1 MSARL
6 NPKGPPQQVLVR
18 MSAEMHEAVKRLAA
32 EQDRSMA
39 QEIRR
44 AVRLHLER
52 ERLERQG

>member
-44 AVRLHLER
+44 AVRS
-52 ERLERQG
+52 